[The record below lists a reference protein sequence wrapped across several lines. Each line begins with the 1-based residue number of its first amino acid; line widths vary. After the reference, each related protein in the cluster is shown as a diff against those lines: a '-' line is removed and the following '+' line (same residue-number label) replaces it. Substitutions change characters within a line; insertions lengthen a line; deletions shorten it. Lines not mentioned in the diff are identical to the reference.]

1 MEKKKMTNY
10 QKQCAYLAQ
19 LRAFQDHL
27 NACFE
32 VLMNTGATNETIDI
46 FYNSDFE
53 ITFRGKKVSLANGA
67 DVFQA
72 IEEIIQCEIDDCEEV

>member
-1 MEKKKMTNY
+1 MTDY
-10 QKQCAYLAQ
+10 VKQLKD
-19 LRAFQDHL
+19 FQSHM
-27 NACFE
+27 NACFD

-53 ITFRGKKVSLANGA
+53 ITFRGKKVTLYNGA

-72 IEEIIQCEIDDCEEV
+72 LEEIIQTEIDENEEV

>member
-1 MEKKKMTNY
+1 MNDY
-10 QKQCAYLAQ
+10 VKQLKD
-19 LRAFQDHL
+19 FQAHM
-27 NACFE
+27 NACFD

-53 ITFRGKKVSLANGA
+53 ITFRGKKVTLANGA

-72 IEEIIQCEIDDCEEV
+72 IEGIVQAEIDDCEEV